1 MVKTKTD
8 DKITDNKSLLKWC
21 SVSLTDLIAHDSR
34 MEASVYDIEAKK
46 ARQIINSCKY
56 PLTTIGG
63 KKGLTQ
69 SYTCARFKRIWVDK
83 SDLPI
88 YQPATIMDVYP
99 LPDGYISK
107 LTKTNIEAL
116 RVKRGQILMTCSGTI
131 GKVSYVSDTLNNKIF
146 SHDLLRIDCKNAIDR
161 GYVYTYLRS
170 DIGRKI
176 LLTNSYGAV
185 ITHIESEHL
194 SYVPIPDAPI
204 KIKEKINE
212 LIIKS
217 YNLRDESNK
226 MIDEATRLLVE
237 ELRLPDLSAFCQDKK
252 ESVSTF
258 SVKLS
263 DFHLRADASYHIPEV
278 DKIINYMSKNAA
290 EITTIGDKRISKRIV
305 LAGVFKRTYVDK
317 KYGYPFLGGREI
329 TQLNPET
336 EKYLS
341 KSIHKARYEKELRV
355 AENTILV
362 TDRGTVGT
370 VALVPKHW
378 DGYAVSQ
385 NVLKLIPSSD
395 EISGYVYIFLNSVYG
410 KMLIQRQ
417 TYGSVVDMI
426 DNNSLASVQ
435 IPILKNI
442 KIQKK
447 INELALGANKKRYDA
462 YLCEEE
468 ALKVLND
475 EILFSKV

>member
-1 MVKTKTD
+1 M
-8 DKITDNKSLLKWC
+8 
-21 SVSLTDLIAHDSR
+21 
-34 MEASVYDIEAKK
+34 
-46 ARQIINSCKY
+46 
-56 PLTTIGG
+56 
-63 KKGLTQ
+63 
-69 SYTCARFKRIWVDK
+69 
-83 SDLPI
+83 
-88 YQPATIMDVYP
+88 
-99 LPDGYISK
+99 
-107 LTKTNIEAL
+107 
-116 RVKRGQILMTCSGTI
+116 
-131 GKVSYVSDTLNNKIF
+131 
-146 SHDLLRIDCKNAIDR
+146 
-161 GYVYTYLRS
+161 
-170 DIGRKI
+170 
-176 LLTNSYGAV
+176 
-185 ITHIESEHL
+185 